1 MNQRICPRRDNSGY
15 GIVARARA
23 RRLSTGRSR
32 LESEIFS
39 ADGSWSEP
47 SIDVYNSDGDSLRGD
62 ADRGFNAVTT
72 TRGR

>member
-39 ADGSWSEP
+39 EPRRMDRRASHRSMYIIRTAIPSEAMR
-47 SIDVYNSDGDSLRGD
+47 IEDL
-62 ADRGFNAVTT
+62 
-72 TRGR
+72 TR